1 MDNVVEECCR
11 ELRCLEA
18 AMERALGSDDD
29 PATLAIEHYL
39 RSVASVRERLEAGG
53 RDRIR
58 VGDRWFGSSGV

>member
-18 AMERALGSDDD
+18 AMERALGPDDD

-39 RSVASVRERLEAGG
+39 RSVASVRERLESAPETE
-53 RDRIR
+53 
-58 VGDRWFGSSGV
+58 